1 MKILIAEDDALLGE
15 SLVHSITR
23 HGHMVDWVSTGSEA
37 KGALA
42 DQTYDLLILDLGLPD
57 IDGTML
63 LKDLRSKGF
72 ALPVLILTARDG
84 IEHKIGGLELGANDY
99 LTKPFDFRELYARMK
114 SLMRLQAWSNSSE
127 IAIGR
132 LRFDTGERVATL
144 DGKILPMTP
153 KELSAFE
160 ILSKNL
166 DRLVSKSELI
176 DRLKDWDAELSEN
189 GVETVIHRLR
199 QKSKAADLSIKT
211 VRGFGYTLEKPHE
224 NVDSF

>member
-15 SLVHSITR
+15 SLVLSITK

-57 IDGTML
+57 IDGTAL

-114 SLMRLQAWSNSSE
+114 SLMRLQAWSNNSE

-132 LRFDTGERVATL
+132 LRFDTGERVAFL

-160 ILSKNL
+160 VLSKNL

-199 QKSKAADLSIKT
+199 QKLKAADLSIKT

-224 NVDSF
+224 NVDSL